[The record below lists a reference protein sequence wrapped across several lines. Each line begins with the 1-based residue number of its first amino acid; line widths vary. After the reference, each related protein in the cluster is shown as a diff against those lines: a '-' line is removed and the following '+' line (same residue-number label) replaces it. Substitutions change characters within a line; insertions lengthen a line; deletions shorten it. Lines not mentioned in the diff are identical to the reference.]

1 MGASIADTDV
11 DDDSDF
17 AESHEINVTP
27 FIDVILVL
35 LIIFM
40 VAAPLSTVDL
50 PIDLPT
56 STATPQKKPDKPT
69 YVSIKPDLAVAIGEN
84 MVKRVDLVRS
94 LDAMADAS
102 KERHIFLRAD
112 RAVPYGELM
121 DVLEMLRAGGYSK
134 IKLVA
139 LEGVPDAA
147 ARQRR
152 RSKPVT
158 GLDEQ
163 KPSRR
168 LWIFAAVIALALHV
182 GGAALAIAHLQ
193 TEEADDALGASAI
206 EIGLEMASVRRE
218 VTDLPPGPDTDA
230 SAASPQ
236 LSEQKAEVKETELP
250 QDKPTETEEAD
261 RVVTEN
267 ESKKPKEDDPK
278 IAAVQTSA
286 STESVAAEA
295 TATPSSEAIP
305 EGPRSVAPVIGTGES
320 ARRARAT
327 WQKEL
332 VAHLDK
338 HKRYPKERQQK
349 SAEIQIRF
357 TLDRMGHVLSTD
369 IEKGSGDTAFDE
381 AALAMVRRS
390 DPVPMP
396 PPVIAD
402 EGLTFT
408 LPVIFRV
415 KTKS

>member
-1 MGASIADTDV
+1 
-11 DDDSDF
+11 
-17 AESHEINVTP
+17 
-27 FIDVILVL
+27 
-35 LIIFM
+35 
-40 VAAPLSTVDL
+40 
-50 PIDLPT
+50 
-56 STATPQKKPDKPT
+56 
-69 YVSIKPDLAVAIGEN
+69 
-84 MVKRVDLVRS
+84 
-94 LDAMADAS
+94 
-102 KERHIFLRAD
+102 
-112 RAVPYGELM
+112 
-121 DVLEMLRAGGYSK
+121 
-134 IKLVA
+134 
-139 LEGVPDAA
+139 
-147 ARQRR
+147 
-152 RSKPVT
+152 VT

-168 LWIFAAVIALALHV
+168 LWISAAVIALALHV
-182 GGAALAIAHLQ
+182 GGAALAIVHLQ

-230 SAASPQ
+230 SA
-236 LSEQKAEVKETELP
+236 LP
-250 QDKPTETEEAD
+250 QDKPTQTEEAD

-267 ESKKPKEDDPK
+267 ESKKPTEDEPK

-305 EGPRSVAPVIGTGES
+305 EGQRSVAPVIGTGES

-357 TLDRMGHVLSTD
+357 TLDRLGHVLSTE

-415 KTKS
+415 KNKS

>member
-1 MGASIADTDV
+1 MRHELRLPGGV
-11 DDDSDF
+11 DAAGE
-17 AESHEINVTP
+17 AEAVEIVAEAEALQVLNQNAVE
-27 FIDVILVL
+27 LVL
-35 LIIFM
+35 VRGAGELVIDPAVM
-40 VAAPLSTVDL
+40 DALDRVAGPLRLDKAPSRLL
-50 PIDLPT
+50 
-56 STATPQKKPDKPT
+56 
-69 YVSIKPDLAVAIGEN
+69 LA
-84 MVKRVDLVRS
+84 
-94 LDAMADAS
+94 
-102 KERHIFLRAD
+102 FLRA
-112 RAVPYGELM
+112 
-121 DVLEMLRAGGYSK
+121 
-134 IKLVA
+134 
-139 LEGVPDAA
+139 
-147 ARQRR
+147 
-152 RSKPVT
+152 
-158 GLDEQ
+158 
-163 KPSRR
+163 
-168 LWIFAAVIALALHV
+168 
-182 GGAALAIAHLQ
+182 
-193 TEEADDALGASAI
+193 
-206 EIGLEMASVRRE
+206 
-218 VTDLPPGPDTDA
+218 
-230 SAASPQ
+230 
-236 LSEQKAEVKETELP
+236 
-250 QDKPTETEEAD
+250 AD

-305 EGPRSVAPVIGTGES
+305 EGQRSVAPVLGTGES

-357 TLDRMGHVLSTD
+357 TLDRLGHVLSTD